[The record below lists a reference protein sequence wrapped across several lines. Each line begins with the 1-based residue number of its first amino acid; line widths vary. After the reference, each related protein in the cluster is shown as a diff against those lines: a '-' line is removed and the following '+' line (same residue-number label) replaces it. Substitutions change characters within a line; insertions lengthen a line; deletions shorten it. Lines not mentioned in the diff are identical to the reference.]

1 MHEAQRF
8 TASCLRGGTALESA
22 AELTLRMDMGGAQ
35 DMDKD
40 EFCEYLHMA
49 LHSLDT
55 ESQHALLRSTMWA
68 RFMSL
73 KAPEAQFGYA
83 PAKCSST
90 AHSTRS
96 RPVVRLDL
104 SGPRSAVT
112 TT

>member
-8 TASCLRGGTALESA
+8 AASCLRGETALESA
-22 AELTLRMDMGGAQ
+22 AAPLSRMDMGGAQ

-49 LHSLDT
+49 LHGLDT

-73 KAPEAQFGYA
+73 KAPSTQFEYA
-83 PAKCSST
+83 PATCSST
-90 AHSTRS
+90 ARGTSF
-96 RPVVRLDL
+96 RPEVRPDE

-112 TT
+112 TI